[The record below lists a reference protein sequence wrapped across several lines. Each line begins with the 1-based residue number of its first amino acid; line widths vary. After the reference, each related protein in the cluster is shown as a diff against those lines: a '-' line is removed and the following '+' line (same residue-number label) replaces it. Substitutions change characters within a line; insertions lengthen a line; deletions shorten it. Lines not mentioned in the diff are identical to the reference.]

1 MRLNKNI
8 TINKYISM
16 KCCWNSIAIM
26 NQPTSTSSFDNEI
39 SEVDIEYLN
48 FDVKKFEHKI
58 LGEGHNGK
66 CYKIIMDNKE
76 YTCKK
81 INSSKNSKF

>member
-1 MRLNKNI
+1 MLLEFNCYNES
-8 TINKYISM
+8 T
-16 KCCWNSIAIM
+16 
-26 NQPTSTSSFDNEI
+26 TSSSSFDNEI
-39 SEVDIEYLN
+39 SEIDIEYLN

-66 CYKIIMDNKE
+66 CYKIIIDNKE

-81 INSSKNSKF
+81 IDSSKIINFIVIKYLKT